1 MGFLIQ
7 FCEIDGDERS
17 KLQNYFASDK
27 GQEKNGEDKESS
39 GAIYSAP
46 SLSER

>member
-7 FCEIDGDERS
+7 FCEIDGDEKS
-17 KLQNYFASDK
+17 KLQNCFASNK
-27 GQEKNGEDKESS
+27 GQKKSGKERESS